1 MNIIRS
7 ALILLKNKTISYSQ
21 VLVRN
26 ILTGLTTVSYLDIK
40 SKLDSADFV
49 RENLE
54 GALLF
59 SSRSAIQN
67 FAADAAS
74 LREGIT
80 LEMGV
85 YDGGSIN
92 LIAKKLFD
100 VNPNSEVWG
109 LDSFRGLEESWSATD
124 HYKSFDVGGIP
135 PKGIDSRVK
144 IINGR
149 VEEVLEQFLDT
160 ENPTFALIHF
170 DMDLYNPTKFALG
183 RLIPFLGSGTLIL
196 FDELYGYPGWEFGEY
211 RALNEMIP
219 KEKYRFLAFGPIQA
233 LIEII

>member
-1 MNIIRS
+1 MRS
-7 ALILLKNKTISYSQ
+7 AITLLKNKTINYSQ
-21 VLVRN
+21 VLARN
-26 ILTGLTTVSYLDIK
+26 ILTGMTTVSYLDIK
-40 SKLDSADFV
+40 SKFDSANFV
-49 RENLE
+49 RMNLE

-67 FAADAAS
+67 FAAEKAS
-74 LREGIT
+74 LRDGVT

-92 LIAKKLFD
+92 LIAKILFD
-100 VNPNSEVWG
+100 VDPNSQVYG

-135 PKGIDSRVK
+135 PKGIDSRVE

-149 VEEVLEQFLDT
+149 VEEVLEHFLDT
-160 ENPTFALIHF
+160 QNPTFALIHF
-170 DMDLYNPTKFALG
+170 DMDLYSPTKFALG
-183 RLIPFLGSGTLIL
+183 KLLPFFGSGTLIL

-211 RALNEMIP
+211 RALTEIIP
-219 KEKYRFLAFGPIQA
+219 REKYRFLAFGPIQA